1 VRFGQQLRTLL
12 RRQVT
17 LLRVRGRNST
27 GLSARTVITALAPFV
42 IAAIGAALAALITPA
57 GGLGPHPGRSGP
69 IAISVLTTL
78 AMLSGQALTYGDLVS
93 EFPIIRRE
101 HRTGT
106 GIPAVIVSKW
116 LVFAAM
122 AVIEAALITAVFVVI
137 RPGPAHSNVLPPPVE
152 LGADLAVLTVGAM
165 SLGLFISAISTK
177 SEHAVG
183 LVTLASIAQ
192 IALNGVTAP
201 LPHPL
206 IWAAAL
212 LPDRWGVSAVASS
225 VDLTRISLPPLP
237 GGLLWAHQPSRWLAD
252 VVATALLAGGYTL
265 VAAYALWR
273 RLRPRRLTT
282 ARPQGR

>member
-1 VRFGQQLRTLL
+1 
-12 RRQVT
+12 
-17 LLRVRGRNST
+17 
-27 GLSARTVITALAPFV
+27 
-42 IAAIGAALAALITPA
+42 
-57 GGLGPHPGRSGP
+57 
-69 IAISVLTTL
+69 
-78 AMLSGQALTYGDLVS
+78 
-93 EFPIIRRE
+93 
-101 HRTGT
+101 
-106 GIPAVIVSKW
+106 
-116 LVFAAM
+116 
-122 AVIEAALITAVFVVI
+122 
-137 RPGPAHSNVLPPPVE
+137 VLPPPVE